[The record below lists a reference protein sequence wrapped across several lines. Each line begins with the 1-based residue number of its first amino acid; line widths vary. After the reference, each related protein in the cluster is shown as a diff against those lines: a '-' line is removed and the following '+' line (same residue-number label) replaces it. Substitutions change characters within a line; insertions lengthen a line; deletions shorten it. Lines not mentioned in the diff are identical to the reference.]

1 MMRQVKVEP
10 VTKTKFRIYLDGQF
24 AFVLYKSELSSCH
37 LKDGESIEE
46 EQVQAILKDIV
57 LKRAKQKAMTLLQ
70 SMDRTKSE
78 LKERLVKQEFPE
90 EIADQAVRYVES
102 FGYVDDRRYVES
114 FILSRKDRKSRREIY
129 AELSRKKVDAGLV
142 DEMMERC
149 YEEEDSQEVVRHLL
163 RKKHYDPAS
172 ASMEEKQKIY
182 AYLARKGFSYGEI
195 KKAMDLEFTEE
206 W

>member
-57 LKRAKQKAMTLLQ
+57 LKRAKQKAMALLQ

-114 FILSRKDRKSRREIY
+114 FILSRKDRKEQKRDLCGAFQKEGGRRP
-129 AELSRKKVDAGLV
+129 G
-142 DEMMERC
+142 
-149 YEEEDSQEVVRHLL
+149 
-163 RKKHYDPAS
+163 
-172 ASMEEKQKIY
+172 
-182 AYLARKGFSYGEI
+182 G
-195 KKAMDLEFTEE
+195 
-206 W
+206 

>member
-1 MMRQVKVEP
+1 MKQVRIEP

-37 LKDGESIEE
+37 LKDGEPVTKEQIEM
-46 EQVQAILKDIV
+46 ILTEIV
-57 LKRAKQKAMTLLQ
+57 LKRAKRKAMSLLQ
-70 SMDRTKSE
+70 SMDRTESE
-78 LKERLVKQEFPE
+78 LRDRLLRQDFPE
-90 EIADQAVRYVES
+90 EIVAQALRYVKA

-114 FILSRKDRKSRREIY
+114 FILSRKGRKSRREIY
-129 AELSRKKVDAGLV
+129 AELSRKKVDAEIV

-149 YEEEDSQEVVRHLL
+149 YEEDDSNEALRHLL
-163 RKKHYDPAS
+163 RKKHYDPAR
-172 ASMEEKQKIY
+172 ASVEEKQKIY

-195 KKAMDLEFTEE
+195 KKAMDLEFPEE